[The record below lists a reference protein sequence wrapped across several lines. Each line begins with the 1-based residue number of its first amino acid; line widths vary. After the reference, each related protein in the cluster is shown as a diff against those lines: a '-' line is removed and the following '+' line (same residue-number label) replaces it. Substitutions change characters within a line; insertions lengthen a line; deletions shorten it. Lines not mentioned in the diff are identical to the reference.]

1 MEYRYSGMAG
11 LWGRAARGSICWLG
25 QRCVGSEGLVQHPP
39 KGGDQAHC
47 KGCACKWV
55 SPGLGRAVWV
65 LAAPSPAFVLL
76 LFSPDVPVVLARPLE
91 PKAGRELQSVVLSC
105 DFRPA
110 PKAVQW
116 YKGDTP
122 LAPSEKFK
130 MVLEGQMAEL
140 RILRLTP
147 ADAGVYRCQ
156 AGNAQSSAEVTVEGR
171 ELGRRGGRGTP
182 LQGRGW
188 LRAQC

>member
-1 MEYRYSGMAG
+1 M
-11 LWGRAARGSICWLG
+11 C
-25 QRCVGSEGLVQHPP
+25 C
-39 KGGDQAHC
+39 
-47 KGCACKWV
+47 
-55 SPGLGRAVWV
+55 V
-65 LAAPSPAFVLL
+65 LAVRGMWRAFLRERVRHIVWAVDANGLEPRRGRVVWFLVAPSPAFASL
-76 LFSPDVPVVLARPLE
+76 SADIPVVLTRPLE

-116 YKGDTP
+116 YKEDTP
-122 LAPSEKFK
+122 LSPSEKFK

-156 AGNAQSSAEVTVEGR
+156 AGSAQSSAEVTVEGR
-171 ELGRRGGRGTP
+171 ELGRGAVDPTAG
-182 LQGRGW
+182 QGVAGNTA
-188 LRAQC
+188 LRC